1 MFFKSKTIDEACA
14 HAQNLEGDQM
24 KQQFSRAKHRKMQE
38 HPKGG
43 KKGKGKGKNI
53 VVVAIDIQNPN
64 KHCKHCNVDSHTQES
79 CWKLQLELT
88 PDWSKQH
95 KKKTLLVVE

>member
-1 MFFKSKTIDEACA
+1 
-14 HAQNLEGDQM
+14 
-24 KQQFSRAKHRKMQE
+24 MQE

-64 KHCKHCNVDSHTQES
+64 KHCKHCNVDSHT
-79 CWKLQLELT
+79 
-88 PDWSKQH
+88 
-95 KKKTLLVVE
+95 